1 MKRKSCFSSL
11 PFSKLKLAFTSPDVI
26 STSPKSFLLS
36 RIDLTL
42 LLLFRFLKE
51 HHLPIGQVKN
61 RFLLAQQQNPLAP
74 CYPTLL
80 FLHAAVSTVGTV
92 PVYRAG
98 GCCFKHRPDQQP
110 WALKKH
116 VQSCWPLVLNP
127 LSPNIHIQILQT
139 DLHTFP

>member
-1 MKRKSCFSSL
+1 MKRKSSFSSL

-36 RIDLTL
+36 RIDFTL
-42 LLLFRFLKE
+42 LLLFKFLKE

-61 RFLLAQQQNPLAP
+61 RFLLARQQNPLAP
-74 CYPTLL
+74 CYPTQLS
-80 FLHAAVSTVGTV
+80 LHAAVSTVGTV
-92 PVYRAG
+92 PVYQAG
-98 GCCFKHRPDQQP
+98 GCCFKLRPDQQP

>member
-1 MKRKSCFSSL
+1 MKRKSSFSSL

-36 RIDLTL
+36 RIDFTL

-51 HHLPIGQVKN
+51 HHLPVGQVKN
-61 RFLLAQQQNPLAP
+61 RFQNPRAP
-74 CYPTLL
+74 GYRTLL
-80 FLHAAVSTVGTV
+80 SLHAAGSTVGTV
-92 PVYRAG
+92 TVYRAG

-116 VQSCWPLVLNP
+116 VRSCWPLVLNP
-127 LSPNIHIQILQT
+127 SSPNIHIQILQT